1 MQIHRML
8 SGSIPTTHLATAA
21 YGGGGGAAE
30 ERAAFTFMLRIS
42 ASVELFLTIS
52 TTHDIEEKSIVT
64 SIYL

>member
-1 MQIHRML
+1 MQIHSML
-8 SGSIPTTHLATAA
+8 SGSIPTTHFATAA
-21 YGGGGGAAE
+21 YGGGAAE
-30 ERAAFTFMLRIS
+30 ERGASTFMLRTS